1 RHPEVYVMSDA
12 ANASI
17 PLEIRQQFPC
27 DDNGR
32 VLWFTTPPLNNTV
45 TPLDVVSPKNGKPLA
60 HTPVYLAAK
69 EKRKKLIEE
78 RKKQIQD
85 GSAAADQSA
94 EAENRTENDGHPSS
108 KRRRIIDV
116 EVDTLV
122 LQTLTDQILNANK
135 EWYKSQYGDS
145 AEEAEAF
152 DAVRAEERRTEVEA
166 KKAYFEERRK
176 VEAERKEKEKAM
188 EGKVFRDDW
197 DERH

>member
-1 RHPEVYVMSDA
+1 MSDA

-17 PLEIRQQFPC
+17 SLEIRQQFPC

-32 VLWFTTPPLNNTV
+32 VLWFTTPPLNNSV
-45 TPLDVVSPKNGKPLA
+45 THLEIVSPKNGKPLA
-60 HTPVYLAAK
+60 HTQEYLAAK

-78 RKKQIQD
+78 RKRQIQD
-85 GSAAADQSA
+85 RSTAANQNAK
-94 EAENRTENDGHPSS
+94 AENGTENGGHPNS
-108 KRRRIIDV
+108 KRRRITEV

-122 LQTLTDQILNANK
+122 LQKLTDQVLNANK
-135 EWYKSQYGDS
+135 EWYKSQYGDC

-152 DAVRAEERRTEVEA
+152 DAVRAEERRMEMEA
-166 KKAYFEERRK
+166 KKAYFEERRR
-176 VEAERKEKEKAM
+176 VEEGRKEKEKAM

>member
-1 RHPEVYVMSDA
+1 MSDA

-17 PLEIRQQFPC
+17 PLETRQQFPC

-32 VLWFTTPPLNNTV
+32 VLWFTTPPLNHTV
-45 TPLDVVSPKNGKPLA
+45 TPLNIVSPRDGKALA
-60 HTPVYLAAK
+60 HTPEYLAAK

-78 RKKQIQD
+78 RKRQIQD
-85 GSAAADQSA
+85 RSTAANQSA

-108 KRRRIIDV
+108 KRRRITDV

-122 LQTLTDQILNANK
+122 LQTLTDRILDAKK

-152 DAVRAEERRTEVEA
+152 DAVRAEERRMEVEA

-176 VEAERKEKEKAM
+176 LAEERKEKEKAM